1 MNAPFRVE
9 AVSDAGLHTV
19 SVHGELDQGT
29 APELRGALA
38 DVLGESSR
46 SVLIDLSACEFIDS
60 SGLGAIIGGLKQGRQ
75 AGGDL
80 RIACVGPQVATVLQ
94 LTNLDR
100 VLRPHDT
107 VEGALLDS

>member
-1 MNAPFRVE
+1 MIEVDVQGGGDS
-9 AVSDAGLHTV
+9 AVLRP
-19 SVHGELDQGT
+19 QGRLTMVT
-29 APELRGALA
+29 APELRTAVAEAVEGRR
-38 DVLGESSR
+38 VR
-46 SVLIDLSACEFIDS
+46 IVVDLSACEFIDS
-60 SGLGAIIGGLKQGRQ
+60 SGLGAIIGGLKKARQ

-107 VEGALLDS
+107 VERALRDG